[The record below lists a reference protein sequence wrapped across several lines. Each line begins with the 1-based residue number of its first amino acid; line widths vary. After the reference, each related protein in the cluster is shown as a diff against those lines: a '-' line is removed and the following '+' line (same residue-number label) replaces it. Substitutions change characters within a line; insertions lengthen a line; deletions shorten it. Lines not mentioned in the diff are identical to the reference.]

1 MFQGMF
7 ESQQTFFTF
16 AVLVGMADPK
26 NISARSLCLHF
37 WLVEVC
43 SNHVKVIAKAA
54 VFAKDSHVIRVL
66 AWRDDDKECY
76 IWHRMVK
83 PWYLTVDTEITARRY
98 TLSKC
103 SLDFP
108 TLPRYNPGIDLMNLC
123 VDQGWSRGI

>member
-26 NISARSLCLHF
+26 IFSARSLCLHF

-66 AWRDDDKECY
+66 AWRNDDKECY

-83 PWYLTVDTEITARRY
+83 AMGDLTVDTEITLCRY

-108 TLPRYNPGIDLMNLC
+108 TLPPNNPGIDM
-123 VDQGWSRGI
+123 S